1 MRLDALLLT
10 FVTAALPSSCSSGTA
25 GTASAETVEFDQERA
40 WKHLEAMVAFG
51 PRPAGS
57 QGAEKTRA
65 YLEAEL
71 ARYGLTTERETFN
84 ADTPLGPVTMAN
96 VVTTVPASTPGPDA
110 ENGPIVVLCS
120 HYETKL
126 FEFEFVGAND
136 GGSSTAVLLE
146 LARHLARRKSP
157 VTYRIVFLDGE
168 EAMRKSWVDPDNR
181 YGSRHHVDLL
191 VRSGLIE
198 RVKACVLLDLV
209 GDKDLRLTD
218 DIYSDPQLKR
228 AFDSAARANGLGAH
242 VGGAQQRVNDDHL
255 SFMAAGVPSVD
266 LIDLDYGPN
275 NDWWHSAEDTLDK
288 CSADSLGA
296 IGRITLL
303 GLPAVEELVK

>member
-1 MRLDALLLT
+1 MRLDALLLA
-10 FVTAALPSSCSSGTA
+10 FGALGLPAGCSSGTP
-25 GTASAETVEFDQERA
+25 GTPPAAALEFDQQRA
-40 WKHLEAMVAFG
+40 WAHLETMVGFG

-71 ARYGLTTERETFN
+71 ASYGLTSAREAFV
-84 ADTPLGPVTMAN
+84 ADTPMGPVSMAN
-96 VVTTVPASTPGPDA
+96 VVATIPAAAGAAD
-110 ENGPIVVLCS
+110 GPIVVLCS

-146 LARHLARRKSP
+146 LARVLSLRDNP

-168 EAMRKSWVDPDNR
+168 EAMRKDWVDPDNR
-181 YGSRHHVDLL
+181 YGSRHHVELL
-191 VRSGLIE
+191 VQSGLVA

-209 GDKDLRLTD
+209 GDEDLRLTND
-218 DIYSDPQLKR
+218 VYSDAGLKQ
-228 AFDSAARANGLGAH
+228 AFNDAARANGLGRH
-242 VGGAQQRVNDDHL
+242 VGGARQRVNDDHL
-255 SFMAAGVPSVD
+255 SFMAAGIPSVD

-275 NDWWHSAEDTLDK
+275 NEWWHSAEDTLDK